1 MRSCIVMRGTTKLG
15 QFFTDKVPPQTS
27 TLTVCDVEVNENA
40 LRFRL
45 SRRMKLLKI
54 LHMLEKGDAVA
65 WKDYEKLVRGVV
77 DKIEITEDEEEEFLY
92 IAEITLTQKCDG
104 YKEEIAMW
112 ELAFT
117 KTRTL
122 DKNLVWKIELL
133 RDKRLVFQE
142 TIPRWYTEGF
152 AKINRLLYRD
162 RQRHSYRVR
171 DRRRILIML
180 LNLLPFLLHADDL
193 KDILHDL
200 LDDIISAKL
209 PDEEATSDE
218 GSIYESET
226 E

>member
-1 MRSCIVMRGTTKLG
+1 
-15 QFFTDKVPPQTS
+15 
-27 TLTVCDVEVNENA
+27 
-40 LRFRL
+40 
-45 SRRMKLLKI
+45 
-54 LHMLEKGDAVA
+54 
-65 WKDYEKLVRGVV
+65 
-77 DKIEITEDEEEEFLY
+77 
-92 IAEITLTQKCDG
+92 
-104 YKEEIAMW
+104 MW

-218 GSIYESET
+218 GSIYGY
-226 E
+226 